1 MEQLIAHMIGD
12 YVIQSDWM
20 ANNKTK
26 PGLFGLS
33 VAFYHAA
40 TYTIPF
46 IFIIQNPISLAII
59 MVSHGLI
66 DHFRLAAKYTQL
78 RNWNWQTSNGFPAD
92 RPVWLTTWVVILV
105 DNTFHLLINYCA
117 IAYASNRLL

>member
-1 MEQLIAHMIGD
+1 MEQLIAHMFGD

-26 PGLFGLS
+26 PGLFGLL

-46 IFIIQNPISLAII
+46 FFITQNPIALGVI
-59 MVSHGLI
+59 MSSHALI

-78 RNWNWQTSNGFPAD
+78 RNWNWTTPNGFPHD
-92 RPVWLTTWVVILV
+92 RPVWLTTWVVIFV
-105 DNTFHLLINYCA
+105 DNTFHLLINYLT
-117 IAYASNRLL
+117 IAFSH